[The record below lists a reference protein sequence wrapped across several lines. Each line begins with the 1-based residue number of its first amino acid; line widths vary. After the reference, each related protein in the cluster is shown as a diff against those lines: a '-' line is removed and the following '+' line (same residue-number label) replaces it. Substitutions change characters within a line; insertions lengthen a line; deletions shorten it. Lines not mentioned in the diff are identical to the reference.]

1 MRTEQDAVS
10 NYLKIKQKNFTI
22 EHPGIVNRTQS
33 NCVSTEH
40 NRTQFMD
47 WLRLRSGIEPNR
59 TQAKILD
66 NQTKSN
72 I

>member
-1 MRTEQDAVS
+1 MRTEQDGVS

-33 NCVSTEH
+33 NCVS
-40 NRTQFMD
+40 
-47 WLRLRSGIEPNR
+47 IEPNR